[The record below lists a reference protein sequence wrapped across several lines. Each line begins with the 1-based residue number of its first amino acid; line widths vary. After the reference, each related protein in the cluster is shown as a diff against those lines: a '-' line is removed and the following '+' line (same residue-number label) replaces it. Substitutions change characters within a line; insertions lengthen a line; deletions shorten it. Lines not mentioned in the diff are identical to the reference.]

1 MRHLTINLKNS
12 LWNQW
17 IVKISFVV
25 TILMVFFFI
34 FNAHLFR
41 NITDCRSI
49 TQEHQRCANNSAMKT
64 GHKHNAA
71 IWTRV
76 FLEDRFFTF
85 QVTIYCFFQS
95 ISHDSCIAIW
105 QVTRSLSDIKSKH
118 CHVSCLNSSLRRQ
131 HQQKKKEITR
141 LFQFRNS
148 LLLCKHLYIFIYT
161 YL

>member
-1 MRHLTINLKNS
+1 MQSQRWDIWRLILKTVYEMIN
-12 LWNQW
+12 WNQW

-25 TILMVFFFI
+25 TILMVFFSFLMLI
-34 FNAHLFR
+34 CPE
-41 NITDCRSI
+41 T
-49 TQEHQRCANNSAMKT
+49 RCANNSAMKT